1 MKAIQGFERFSKEF
15 PKQDPS
21 EGNVVQNA
29 AMLEVNSMAEG
40 NVQLRED
47 GYL

>member
-29 AMLEVNSMAEG
+29 TMLEVNSMVEG
-40 NVQLRED
+40 NVQLWVD
-47 GYL
+47 G

>member
-29 AMLEVNSMAEG
+29 AMLEVNSIVEG
-40 NVQLRED
+40 NIQLRVD